1 MKHVHPIL
9 LACQLFILL
18 TLSSC
23 KDSKQTEAVTTYFR
37 KFKCGSSPDCAILL
51 QQTTEPSQWD
61 HVITV
66 HGFVNDDEIAHKL
79 TDYLN
84 ASTNSNYRVMLLN
97 Q

>member
-1 MKHVHPIL
+1 MRKVNPLILICLPIL
-9 LACQLFILL
+9 LS
-18 TLSSC
+18 LSSC
-23 KDSKQTEAVTTYFR
+23 KDSKQTEAVTEYFQ

-51 QQTTEPSQWD
+51 QQTTQPSQWD

-66 HGFVNDDEIAHKL
+66 HGFVNDDEIAQKL

-84 ASTNSNYRVMLLN
+84 SSTNSNYRVMILN

>member
-1 MKHVHPIL
+1 MRHVHLFILVCLPIL
-9 LACQLFILL
+9 LALA
-18 TLSSC
+18 SC
-23 KDSKQTEAVTTYFR
+23 KDSKQTEAVTAYFQ

-66 HGFVNDDEIAHKL
+66 HGFVNDSEIAQKL

-84 ASTNSNYRVMLLN
+84 SSTNSNYRVMLLN

>member
-1 MKHVHPIL
+1 MRHVHPIL
-9 LACQLFILL
+9 LSSLLLIIL

-23 KDSKQTEAVTTYFR
+23 KDRNQTGAVTTYFS
-37 KFKCGSSPDCAILL
+37 KFKCGSSPDCAILF

-66 HGFVNDDEIAHKL
+66 HGFVNDEEIAQEL